1 MSARLRAIAT
11 ETVAIVE
18 AGRYSAPDGRT
29 IEIAAEVAAAA
40 EGTRLYGPDDPLPA
54 AGERIAPS
62 IEVTGESTL
71 EAARRLG
78 VGVAALVFASARNP
92 GGGFLGGA
100 KAQEEDIARA
110 SALYACQL
118 RAPDFYAYHRAHP
131 DLRYSDRVIYSPDV
145 PVFRDHR
152 GRLLEQRYPVS
163 FLTAAAPNYGAVARN
178 QPDRLDSV
186 PIVVRARA
194 ERVLRVA
201 AAHGHRDL
209 VLGAWGCGVF
219 RNDPRVVAAGFA
231 DALAAVPRFERVV
244 FAVLDLARTGAT
256 YRAFASMFA

>member
-1 MSARLRAIAT
+1 MSGRLRAIAQQ
-11 ETVAIVE
+11 TVAIVE
-18 AGRYSAPDGRT
+18 AGRYEAPSGRT
-29 IEIAAEVAAAA
+29 VEIGADAAGAA
-40 EGTRLYGPDDPLPA
+40 EGTRLYQPEDRLPA
-54 AGERIAPS
+54 ADERIAPH

-78 VGVAALVFASARNP
+78 AGVAALVFASARNP

-118 RAPDFYAYHRAHP
+118 RAPDFYAYHRTHP
-131 DLRYSDRVIYSPDV
+131 DLRYSDRVIYSQNV

-152 GRLLEQRYPVS
+152 GRLLEQPYPVS

-186 PIVVRARA
+186 PAVVQTRA

-219 RNDPRVVAAGFA
+219 RNDPAVVAAAFA
-231 DALAAVPRFERVV
+231 NALEAVPQFERVV
-244 FAVLDLARTGAT
+244 FAVLDPARTGAT
-256 YRAFASMFA
+256 YQTFAAAFA